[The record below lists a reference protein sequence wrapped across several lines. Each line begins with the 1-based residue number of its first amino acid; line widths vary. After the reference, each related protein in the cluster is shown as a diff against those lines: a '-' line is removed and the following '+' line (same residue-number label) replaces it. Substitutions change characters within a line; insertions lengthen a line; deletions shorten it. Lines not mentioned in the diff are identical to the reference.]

1 MSAVLFN
8 STSSGLIEKPV
19 IDPSLSIPP
28 LKAWEWVQSGT
39 AVLIDV
45 RSAEER
51 KFVGYVSGSLHIPWA
66 TGTSLLKNPRFIRE
80 LEAKVKKDERIVLL
94 CRSGKRSG
102 LAAQAAIKA
111 GFSQVYNVSEGFE
124 GDLDQHQQRGGINGW
139 RYHGLPW
146 LQD

>member
-1 MSAVLFN
+1 MSAVLFH
-8 STSSGLIEKPV
+8 STSSGIVEKSV

-28 LKAWEWVQSGT
+28 LKAWEWVQSGI

-45 RSAEER
+45 RTIEER
-51 KFVGYVSGSLHIPWA
+51 KFVGYVPDSLHVPWA
-66 TGTSLLKNPRFIRE
+66 TGTNLLKNPRFIRE

-94 CRSGKRSG
+94 CRSGKRSA

-111 GFSQVYNVSEGFE
+111 GFLQVYNVSEGFE
-124 GDLDQHQQRGGINGW
+124 GDLDQHQHRGSINGW
-139 RYHGLPW
+139 RHHGLPW